1 VSCKLPNYF
10 LPSPTT
16 HYWGHVM
23 YASSSAP
30 SNVNSGSTSTP
41 PARVGSAP
49 NGTIGVGL
57 KTDAVAE
64 AQMRQ
69 AIRDLVYSVDP
80 NARLEMEAEN
90 VLLDV
95 ASEFLESVTNFSSRL
110 ARHRASDTLDVK
122 DLQLHL
128 DRQHNIRIPG
138 FVAAED
144 LAKLPAFRTSTSTST
159 LPSTL
164 AAAAASSSA
173 ATTSTGGA
181 TKGKEKEKGGD
192 KNTTEKPGPNLRAKR
207 VAAAKGK

>member
-1 VSCKLPNYF
+1 
-10 LPSPTT
+10 
-16 HYWGHVM
+16 M

-30 SNVNSGSTSTP
+30 SNLNSGSASTP
-41 PARVGSAP
+41 PARGANVP
-49 NGTIGVGL
+49 NGTIGIGL

-64 AQMRQ
+64 SQMRQ

-80 NARLEMEAEN
+80 NARLEVEAEN
-90 VLLDV
+90 ILLDV

-159 LPSTL
+159 LPSTI
-164 AAAAASSSA
+164 AAAASSSA
-173 ATTSTGGA
+173 AATGSGTA
-181 TKGKEKEKGGD
+181 SKGKEKEKSGD
-192 KNTTEKPGPNLRAKR
+192 KPATEKPGPSLRAKR

>member
-1 VSCKLPNYF
+1 MLIRTLAFNLC
-10 LPSPTT
+10 
-16 HYWGHVM
+16 
-23 YASSSAP
+23 
-30 SNVNSGSTSTP
+30 TP
-41 PARVGSAP
+41 EILAP
-49 NGTIGVGL
+49 NGTIGIGL

-80 NARLEMEAEN
+80 NARLEVEAEN

-110 ARHRASDTLDVK
+110 ARHRNSDTLDVK

-164 AAAAASSSA
+164 AAAASSTATTVAGSA
-173 ATTSTGGA
+173 A
-181 TKGKEKEKGGD
+181 KGKEKEKGGD
-192 KNTTEKPGPNLRAKR
+192 KSTTEKPGPTLRAKR
-207 VAAAKGK
+207 VVAAKGK